1 MQNAADIIE
10 ALGGTVA
17 VARALKLTPST
28 VSSWK
33 GSKIPNWR
41 VDAITKLARKQGVD
55 LSSIR
60 SKAA

>member
-1 MQNAADIIE
+1 MDNAADIIE

-17 VARALKLTPST
+17 VARALKLAPTT

-41 VDAITKLARKQGVD
+41 IDAIEKLARKQGVD
-55 LSSIR
+55 LAALPQ
-60 SKAA
+60 KAA